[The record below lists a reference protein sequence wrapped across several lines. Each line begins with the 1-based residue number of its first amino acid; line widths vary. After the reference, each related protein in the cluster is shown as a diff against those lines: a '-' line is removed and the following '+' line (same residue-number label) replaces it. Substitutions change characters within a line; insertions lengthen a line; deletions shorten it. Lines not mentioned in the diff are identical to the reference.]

1 MRKGMLYAASA
12 FFCWGLFPLYFKIL
26 HEIPSLQILV
36 HRVFWSLLFLLLVL
50 TVLNRWTWLGPV
62 LRQKK
67 VLLGFAA
74 SALLLSGNWFVYI
87 WAVNNGRVI
96 DSSLGYFINPLVNV
110 MLGFLILKERLRRG
124 QWAAIALAALGVL
137 WLTIQAGQLPWVAL
151 VLAASFGTYGLLR
164 KTASLGALEGLT
176 IETMLLFPL
185 ALGYLIWLTAQGQNS
200 FFQSSWQTQVWLA
213 LAGPIT
219 AIPLLM
225 FAAAA
230 RRIPLSLLGLFQYI
244 GPTMQLLLGVWLFHE
259 AFTLERAVGFIII
272 WSALALYSAEGWWQ
286 GRQKSA

>member
-1 MRKGMLYAASA
+1 
-12 FFCWGLFPLYFKIL
+12 
-26 HEIPSLQILV
+26 
-36 HRVFWSLLFLLLVL
+36 
-50 TVLNRWTWLGPV
+50 
-62 LRQKK
+62 
-67 VLLGFAA
+67 
-74 SALLLSGNWFVYI
+74 
-87 WAVNNGRVI
+87 
-96 DSSLGYFINPLVNV
+96 

-200 FFQSSWQTQVWLA
+200 FFQSSWQTQIWLA

-259 AFTLERAVGFIII
+259 AFTLERAVGFIINLECFG
-272 WSALALYSAEGWWQ
+272 AVFG
-286 GRQKSA
+286 